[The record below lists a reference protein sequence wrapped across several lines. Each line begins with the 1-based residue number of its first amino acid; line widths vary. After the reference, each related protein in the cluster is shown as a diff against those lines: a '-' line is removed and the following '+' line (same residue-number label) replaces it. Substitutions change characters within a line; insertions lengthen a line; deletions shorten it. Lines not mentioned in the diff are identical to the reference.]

1 MPLPELTPD
10 YALRFDYHHHSNPM
24 SQPRGR
30 KLFDKVIVRPML
42 DKLWKEDPDRARQLD
57 PNRAASPRMLAGTST
72 QKAVDSVLNI
82 DDAEPMKLDEAHSWA
97 KSEGLIFENRH
108 FISDFLGNS
117 DEQEIELYKEE
128 IPLVINHALEGLKQ
142 AMSRENRYVGEIIL
156 QDKLPGCELPHNT
169 RPDYAR
175 RGDLKT
181 KWSSVKRKSYL
192 PNNLSGPFEQKA
204 VYQVAGF
211 WALNGQQPPFLV
223 YANYKDFKV
232 FDQDNSPELSDENL
246 ARIVKEIARH
256 HQVTEQLLKKADNQ
270 DDLFRM
276 IDPEWHDGFAWTL
289 QPELKEL
296 ARRVFK

>member
-1 MPLPELTPD
+1 M
-10 YALRFDYHHHSNPM
+10 
-24 SQPRGR
+24 
-30 KLFDKVIVRPML
+30 V
-42 DKLWKEDPDRARQLD
+42 
-57 PNRAASPRMLAGTST
+57 AGTAT

-97 KSEGLIFENRH
+97 KSEGLIFQNRH

-117 DEQEIELYKEE
+117 DEMEVELYKEE

-142 AMSRENRYVGEIIL
+142 AMSRENRYVGEIHP
-156 QDKLPGCELPHNT
+156 PGQAARMQTAAQHSAGLCTT
-169 RPDYAR
+169 RR
-175 RGDLKT
+175 SKT

-192 PNNLSGPFEQKA
+192 PKDLSGPFEQKA

-223 YANYKDFKV
+223 YANYKEFKI

-256 HQVTEQLLKKADNQ
+256 HQVTEQLLKKQ
-270 DDLFRM
+270 TTRT
-276 IDPEWHDGFAWTL
+276 IC
-289 QPELKEL
+289 L
-296 ARRVFK
+296 A